1 MRVDKK
7 TGSLPRREFL
17 KGLTVGTAGAAA
29 VALTGS
35 PKKAVAAEDKASGG
49 YRETDHVRKYYELAR
64 I

>member
-1 MRVDKK
+1 MRDGKK
-7 TGSLPRREFL
+7 PDSLPRREFL

-29 VALTGS
+29 VALTGT
-35 PKKAVAAEDKASGG
+35 PTKAVAAEDKASG